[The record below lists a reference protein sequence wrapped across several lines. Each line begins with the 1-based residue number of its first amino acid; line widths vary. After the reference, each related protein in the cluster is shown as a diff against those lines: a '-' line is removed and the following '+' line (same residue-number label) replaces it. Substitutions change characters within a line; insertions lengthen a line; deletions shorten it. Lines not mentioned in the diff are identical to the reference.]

1 MSPRSKK
8 LLRLKPQK
16 ERKNLEKRDKS
27 QKGRKD
33 ERPHANGHE
42 AFWSE
47 SELRVE
53 LYTEK
58 EAFLPLREEWNR
70 LLVGSPS
77 DTIFLTWEWQ
87 SLWWEFFGRGHRLLL
102 LTARQEKELV
112 GIAPLF
118 YADEGM
124 TLRLVGGTEISDY
137 LDIIALSGHER
148 EVWSA
153 FLAHL
158 LEECSWDTLDLHNLP
173 AASPTR
179 EVLLSLKDEYGL
191 KVEVSLEDVCP
202 LISLPES
209 WEGYLQ
215 MLDKK
220 ERHELRRKIRKAE
233 REAQIDWYLVSE
245 EADLASEMEK
255 FLDLHQRSS
264 PHKEQFMDQTMQR
277 FFKTIAKSTFE
288 AGWLRLGFILIN
300 GVEMATLLC
309 FNYAD
314 SILLYNSGYDPE
326 RYRALSPGVL
336 ATAYCIEDAIQKK
349 KKVFDFLRG
358 SEEYKYRFGARDTEI
373 YRLVV
378 TRGRSR

>member
-1 MSPRSKK
+1 
-8 LLRLKPQK
+8 
-16 ERKNLEKRDKS
+16 
-27 QKGRKD
+27 
-33 ERPHANGHE
+33 
-42 AFWSE
+42 
-47 SELRVE
+47 LRVK

-58 EAFLPLREEWNR
+58 EAFLLLREEWNR
-70 LLVGSPS
+70 LLVSSPS

-87 SLWWEFFGRGHRLLL
+87 SLWWEFFGRGRQLLL
-102 LTARQEKELV
+102 LTARHEGELV

-118 YADEGM
+118 YAHEGII
-124 TLRLVGGTEISDY
+124 RLVGGTEISDY
-137 LDIIALSGHER
+137 LDIIALSGRER

-153 FLAHL
+153 FLAYL
-158 LEECSWDTLDLHNLP
+158 LEECSWDTIDLHNLP

-179 EVLLSLKDEYGL
+179 EVLS
-191 KVEVSLEDVCP
+191 SLEEKHGLRVEASLEEVCP
-202 LISLPES
+202 LILLPET

-215 MLDKK
+215 VLDKK
-220 ERHELRRKIRKAE
+220 RRHELRRKLRKAQ
-233 REAQIDWYLVSE
+233 REAKVDWYLVSQDV
-245 EADLASEMEK
+245 ALASEMER

-264 PHKEQFMDQTMQR
+264 PHKDQFMDQAMQR
-277 FFKTIAKSTFE
+277 FFKAMAKSTFE

-300 GVEMATLLC
+300 GLKVASLLC
-309 FNYAD
+309 FDYGD

-336 ATAYCIEDAIQKK
+336 ATAHCIEEAIQQK

-378 TRGRSR
+378 SKV

>member
-1 MSPRSKK
+1 M
-8 LLRLKPQK
+8 
-16 ERKNLEKRDKS
+16 
-27 QKGRKD
+27 
-33 ERPHANGHE
+33 
-42 AFWSE
+42 
-47 SELRVE
+47 RVE

-58 EAFLPLREEWNR
+58 EAFLLLQEEWNR

-87 SLWWEFFGRGHRLLL
+87 SLWWEFFGKGHQLLL
-102 LTARQEKELV
+102 LTARHEEELV

-118 YADEGM
+118 CADEGM

-137 LDIIALSGHER
+137 LDIIALSGQER

-179 EVLLSLKDEYGL
+179 EVLLSLREEHGL
-191 KVEVSLEDVCP
+191 KVEASLEDVCP
-202 LISLPES
+202 IISLPET
-209 WEGYLQ
+209 WERYLQ

-220 ERHELRRKIRKAE
+220 QRHELRRKLRKAQ
-233 REAQIDWYLVSE
+233 REAQVDWYLVNE
-245 EADLASEMEK
+245 DANLASEMEK

-264 PHKEQFMDQTMQR
+264 PHKDRFMDQAMQR
-277 FFKTIAKSTFE
+277 FFKAMARSTFE
-288 AGWLRLGFILIN
+288 AGWLRLDFILIN
-300 GVEMATLLC
+300 GLKMASLLC
-309 FNYAD
+309 FDYGD

-336 ATAYCIEDAIQKK
+336 ATAHCIGEAIQQK

-358 SEEYKYRFGARDTEI
+358 SEEYKYRFGAQDTKI
-373 YRLVV
+373 YRLVI
-378 TRGRSR
+378 SRV

>member
-1 MSPRSKK
+1 M
-8 LLRLKPQK
+8 
-16 ERKNLEKRDKS
+16 
-27 QKGRKD
+27 
-33 ERPHANGHE
+33 
-42 AFWSE
+42 
-47 SELRVE
+47 RVG

-58 EAFLPLREEWNR
+58 EAFLPLQEEWNR
-70 LLVGSPS
+70 LLVSSPS

-102 LTARQEKELV
+102 LTARHEEELV

-118 YADEGM
+118 YAHEDII
-124 TLRLVGGTEISDY
+124 RLVGGTEISDY

-153 FLAHL
+153 FLAYL

-179 EVLLSLKDEYGL
+179 EVLLSLKEEYGL
-191 KVEVSLEDVCP
+191 KVAASREDVCP
-202 LISLPES
+202 LIFLPET

-215 MLDKK
+215 MLDRKQ
-220 ERHELRRKIRKAE
+220 RHELRRKLRKAQ
-233 REAQIDWYLVSE
+233 REAQVDWYLVSE
-245 EADLASEMEK
+245 NADLASEMEK

-264 PHKEQFMDQTMQR
+264 PHKDQFMDQTMQR
-277 FFKTIAKSTFE
+277 FFKAMAKSTFE

-300 GVEMATLLC
+300 GLKIASLLC
-309 FNYAD
+309 FDYGD

-336 ATAYCIEDAIQKK
+336 ATAHCIEEAIQQK

-358 SEEYKYRFGARDTEI
+358 SEEYKYRFGAQDTEV
-373 YRLVV
+373 YRLVI
-378 TRGRSR
+378 SRV

>member
-1 MSPRSKK
+1 M
-8 LLRLKPQK
+8 
-16 ERKNLEKRDKS
+16 
-27 QKGRKD
+27 
-33 ERPHANGHE
+33 
-42 AFWSE
+42 
-47 SELRVE
+47 RVE
-53 LYTEK
+53 FYTEK

-118 YADEGM
+118 IADEGM

-202 LISLPES
+202 LIFLPES

-255 FLDLHQRSS
+255 F
-264 PHKEQFMDQTMQR
+264 
-277 FFKTIAKSTFE
+277 
-288 AGWLRLGFILIN
+288 
-300 GVEMATLLC
+300 
-309 FNYAD
+309 
-314 SILLYNSGYDPE
+314 
-326 RYRALSPGVL
+326 
-336 ATAYCIEDAIQKK
+336 
-349 KKVFDFLRG
+349 
-358 SEEYKYRFGARDTEI
+358 
-373 YRLVV
+373 
-378 TRGRSR
+378 